1 LKIRTKAAIAG
12 GAGAVVTFGV
22 AELIQSFS
30 EAVPSIPVTVSQR
43 VIELT
48 PGALATEATQTVGT
62 AATPILVTCVV
73 IGTVIVSALLGA
85 LSLRSKLAAFAGAAA
100 IGVVGLVSALSDSA
114 AVAMPTTL
122 AVVGAVL
129 LGLATAG
136 GLLVSGIGSSDES
149 ANAGSANAGSVNAG
163 SANAGSA
170 NAEGSEGGAEPFRGR
185 MRESGSSQTTVS
197 RGSFI
202 SLAGGAVVAGA
213 AAAGVGRFIL
223 GQGNPEAAGNAPA
236 PLQPASNTS
245 GEATD
250 AETTNGDSEAPQTL
264 DPPPE
269 DASFDIEGMP
279 EIITPAAS
287 FYLIDTAITSP
298 RINRDNWSLSIS
310 GEVDNPFEM
319 TYDELT
325 SMPYRESDITMSC
338 VSNEVGGGLVSHG
351 RWTGVLLSDV
361 LNEAGVSMDK
371 LGRGNEQLVGRSVD
385 GWEAGFKT
393 DIALDGR
400 EALVA
405 FGLNGDELP
414 RKHGYPVRLV
424 IPGLYGYVSATK
436 WLEEIELTDWGYDVY
451 WIQRG
456 WSKEG
461 PVLTQSRI
469 DTIEGGDELSAGTVN
484 IGGVAW
490 APTRGI
496 ERVEVSTDG
505 GESWND
511 AELATQLDDD
521 AWRQYLYEWDAE
533 PGEYTIQVR
542 ATDGNGDTQTEDEA
556 APIPSGATGYHTVEA
571 TVA

>member
-1 LKIRTKAAIAG
+1 
-12 GAGAVVTFGV
+12 VTFGA

-43 VIELT
+43 IIELT

-73 IGTVIVSALLGA
+73 IGTIVVSALLA
-85 LSLRSKLAAFAGAAA
+85 ILSLRSKIAAFAGAAA
-100 IGVVGLVSALSDSA
+100 IGAVGLVSALSDAA
-114 AVAMPTTL
+114 AVTGPTTL
-122 AVVGAVL
+122 AVAGSVL
-129 LGLATAG
+129 LGLAAAG
-136 GLLVSGIGSSDES
+136 GLLVSGIGRTEEAPES
-149 ANAGSANAGSVNAG
+149 APSEGAS
-163 SANAGSA
+163 
-170 NAEGSEGGAEPFRGR
+170 AEGASSEGGPEPFRGR
-185 MRESGSSQTTVS
+185 MREAGDSQMTVS
-197 RGSFI
+197 RSSFI

-223 GQGNPEAAGNAPA
+223 GSGSSEAAGNAPA
-236 PLQPASNTS
+236 PLQTASNT
-245 GEATD
+245 EATD
-250 AETTNGDSEAPQTL
+250 AETTEGADDAPQQL
-264 DPPPE
+264 DPPPD

-287 FYLIDTAITSP
+287 FYLIDTAISSP
-298 RINRDNWSLSIS
+298 RINRDNWTLSIS
-310 GEVDNPFEM
+310 GAVDNPFEM

-325 SMPYRESDITMSC
+325 SMPYRESDVTLSC

-405 FGLNGDELP
+405 FGLNGAELP
-414 RKHGYPVRLV
+414 VKHGYPVRLV
-424 IPGLYGYVSATK
+424 VPGLYGYVSATK

-469 DTIEGGDELSAGTVN
+469 DTVEGGDELEAGTVN

-505 GESWND
+505 GDSWND

-521 AWRQYLYEWDAE
+521 AWRQYLYEWNAE

-556 APIPSGATGYHTVEA
+556 APIPSGATGYHTIEVS
-571 TVA
+571 VA